1 MNQFEFDSMTA
12 ERLETY
18 IMCQTESTDLEKMLV
33 LRLIDADR
41 IVGEVDIEHSVLEDA
56 LDKTNDELESLEE
69 LVETIGEI
77 AKNEDNAEKAI
88 EEILAEIG

>member
-33 LRLIDADR
+33 LRLIDADM
-41 IVGEVDIEHSVLEDA
+41 IVGEVDAEHSALEDA

-69 LVETIGEI
+69 LIETIGKI
-77 AKNEDNAEKAI
+77 ANDEDDAEKAI
-88 EEILAEIG
+88 EAILAEL